1 MISKNKANS
10 KGMIKIKKR
19 NYISEKKENF
29 NMNNII
35 KKGGFINDKLD
46 QVWRGR
52 AKPLYQK
59 SNQEE
64 KYMINDILKKY
75 KSNQD
80 ELKGYNYKYVLEL
93 SDLLG
98 QKDKNFSKKRLE
110 LYKNR
115 INSRKNTQIYHTEK
129 NLLDNIP
136 STPNIKSDIN
146 NKNKIKTFMTNTYGN
161 NKYNKTSNNFF
172 NKGKN
177 FYNNSNLQNY
187 QNIDIYNKTSSYY
200 NSPLKIASLKYLLTN
215 PKSKSCNK
223 KDKIIA
229 SFYLT
234 QYNTNDEDSLDTTSL
249 VGKEAFLFSGDK
261 EKYHEY
267 LQKEFRFFDQPKL
280 REAKYLFE
288 KQKRIKLFKRLSND
302 KFLNYG
308 KKDPLKIEIF
318 NKINREKNHIYFGK
332 QKEIIK
338 KQNKKRLDAINTKI
352 NEKLNFYK
360 NCKNIFKNIKLN
372 LCD

>member
-1 MISKNKANS
+1 MISKNKLYNE
-10 KGMIKIKKR
+10 GMIKIKKR

-98 QKDKNFSKKRLE
+98 QRDKNFSKKRLE

-215 PKSKSCNK
+215 QKSKSCNK
-223 KDKIIA
+223 KDNIIA

-234 QYNTNDEDSLDTTSL
+234 QYNNNDEDSLDTTSL

-352 NEKLNFYK
+352 NEKIGFYK

-372 LCD
+372 LCE

>member
-1 MISKNKANS
+1 MISKNKLYNE
-10 KGMIKIKKR
+10 GMIKIKKR

-35 KKGGFINDKLD
+35 KKGGFINDKLE
-46 QVWRGR
+46 QIWRGR
-52 AKPLYQK
+52 AKQLYQK

-64 KYMINDILKKY
+64 KYMLNEILKKY

-98 QKDKNFSKKRLE
+98 QRDKNFSKKRLE

-115 INSRKNTQIYHTEK
+115 INSRQNTHIYHTEK
-129 NLLDNIP
+129 NLIENI
-136 STPNIKSDIN
+136 SNTPNIKSDIN
-146 NKNKIKTFMTNTYGN
+146 SKKKIKTFMTNTYGN

-177 FYNNSNLQNY
+177 NYNNLNLQNF

-215 PKSKSCNK
+215 QKSKSCNK
-223 KDKIIA
+223 KDNIIA

-234 QYNTNDEDSLDTTSL
+234 QYNNNDEDSLDTTSL

-288 KQKRIKLFKRLSND
+288 KQKRIKLYKRLPND

-308 KKDPLKIEIF
+308 RKDPLKIEIF
-318 NKINREKNHIYFGK
+318 NKINREKNYIYFGK
-332 QKEIIK
+332 QKDRIK

-352 NEKLNFYK
+352 KEKIGFYK

-372 LCD
+372 LYE